1 MIKFH
6 FKDDKNKIKEL
17 LTMISKSIF
26 QRNLEGLSYKE
37 RTEIWLKE
45 KDLEFK
51 EKLEEKDLEF
61 EEKLE
66 KKDLEFEEKLEE
78 KDLKLKEVEKENKKL
93 KHENEMLKKQIN
105 G

>member
-26 QRNLEGLSYKE
+26 QRNLEGLTYKE
-37 RTEIWLKE
+37 RTQIQMDE
-45 KDLEFK
+45 KDAKLAENTI
-51 EKLEEKDLEF
+51 ELEEKEN
-61 EEKLE
+61 
-66 KKDLEFEEKLEE
+66 
-78 KDLKLKEVEKENKKL
+78 ENKML
-93 KHENEMLKKQIN
+93 KREIEMLKKQIN